1 MKMPLMQ
8 QYQTTRNE
16 SLNVQQPLTY
26 SNNQSANNQ
35 LIYQG
40 IRYKSNNLPIILE
53 GRELSKPNNH
63 NIQYANHGFERC
75 NRNQPVVGAAY
86 PVRGPIPPN
95 HTTVT
100 PRRNNYFH
108 SLQAAQSL
116 PQPHQP
122 GQVTQHP
129 HRQRQ
134 HLQHQTAH
142 QTTSI
147 QSVEYHKP
155 YPTQE
160 VPANMQQPVS
170 QQQIYSNLQLSSTPV
185 SGIPPNSV
193 YVDSTVMPTDQNRNF
208 ENKQYYQQY
217 QQPVQPALQQ
227 LSQ

>member
-1 MKMPLMQ
+1 MEMPLMQ

-95 HTTVT
+95 YTTVT

-108 SLQAAQSL
+108 SQQAA
-116 PQPHQP
+116 
-122 GQVTQHP
+122 
-129 HRQRQ
+129 
-134 HLQHQTAH
+134 
-142 QTTSI
+142 
-147 QSVEYHKP
+147 
-155 YPTQE
+155 
-160 VPANMQQPVS
+160 
-170 QQQIYSNLQLSSTPV
+170 
-185 SGIPPNSV
+185 
-193 YVDSTVMPTDQNRNF
+193 
-208 ENKQYYQQY
+208 
-217 QQPVQPALQQ
+217 
-227 LSQ
+227 